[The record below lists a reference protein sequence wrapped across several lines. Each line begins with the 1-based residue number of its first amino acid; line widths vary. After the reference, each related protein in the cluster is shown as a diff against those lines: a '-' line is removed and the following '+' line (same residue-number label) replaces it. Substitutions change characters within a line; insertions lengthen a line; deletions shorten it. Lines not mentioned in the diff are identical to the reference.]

1 MEDEVDEEEEE
12 VVLEFKK
19 KVVRIKRLLRVK
31 KFIVKIRKVVGRKNV
46 KGKKSDKKV
55 SVEVMEM
62 LGKLFIRSERIKV
75 KIEVV
80 KRKF

>member
-19 KVVRIKRLLRVK
+19 KVVRVKRLLRVK

>member
-19 KVVRIKRLLRVK
+19 KVVRVKRLLRVK

-80 KRKF
+80 KWKF

>member
-19 KVVRIKRLLRVK
+19 KVVRVKRLLWVK

>member
-19 KVVRIKRLLRVK
+19 KIVRVKRLLRVK